1 MSKPKNN
8 LDELR
13 EHLFTTLRQVKDG
26 TMEIDRAKVV
36 VQVADALIDSARV
49 EVDYVRVTGEAGGST
64 FIAPREARLPEPS
77 SGVPDPSLVS
87 RRVHRLEG

>member
-1 MSKPKNN
+1 MSNPKNN
-8 LDELR
+8 LDGLR
-13 EHLFTTLRQVKDG
+13 EQLFETLRQVKDG

-64 FIAPREARLPEPS
+64 FIVPREARLPEPS